1 MLDISYKRIVI
12 KVGTSTLTYDN
23 GKLNLRRMEKLARV
37 ISDIK
42 NYGVQVVLVSSGAVA
57 AGAAKVNLEHRPTT
71 LIEKQAMAAVGQT
84 ELMRM
89 YDRFFSGYGHQ
100 VAQILLTKS
109 VMEKE
114 EPMQNA
120 RNTFET
126 LFEMGIIPIVNE
138 NDSISYHGIK
148 FGGNDTLAAL
158 VALLSDADLLIN
170 LSDIDGLYDKN
181 PRESD
186 EAVMLKRIKKVDET
200 IMEMAGGEGSQ
211 RGTGGMRTKIEA
223 AKTVTE
229 AGIAMVIANGENPD
243 IIYDIA
249 AGRGVGTFFV
259 PQSKN

>member
-1 MLDISYKRIVI
+1 MFDIAYKRIVI

-37 ISDIK
+37 ISDIR

-120 RNTFET
+120 RNTFNT
-126 LFEMGIIPIVNE
+126 LFEKVTAFLVNAS
-138 NDSISYHGIK
+138 DRACCMICVCCTSS
-148 FGGNDTLAAL
+148 AA
-158 VALLSDADLLIN
+158 VKSCPAIF
-170 LSDIDGLYDKN
+170 
-181 PRESD
+181 
-186 EAVMLKRIKKVDET
+186 
-200 IMEMAGGEGSQ
+200 
-211 RGTGGMRTKIEA
+211 
-223 AKTVTE
+223 
-229 AGIAMVIANGENPD
+229 
-243 IIYDIA
+243 
-249 AGRGVGTFFV
+249 TFR
-259 PQSKN
+259 S